1 MYVLCHVIHNSC
13 CITSLSKMLRRMVI
27 TPMIVSIHVNGDS
40 AVKRKEENIK
50 SDYPYISYYFE
61 HIWCIFGIT
70 VLKFNNFIVQYYVV
84 PIRKVSGHWFR
95 IYHFTILVFDFGIVP
110 MVWYILFFILFVV
123 LTSCIMYTQNVV
135 GFFLCNIDP
144 NRLLFN
150 KIGSYIWQ
158 TWIDGY
164 CYLYL
169 IK

>member
-13 CITSLSKMLRRMVI
+13 CITSLSKMLSRMVI
-27 TPMIVSIHVNGDS
+27 IPMIVSIHVNGDS
-40 AVKRKEENIK
+40 AVKRKEENIT

-84 PIRKVSGHWFR
+84 PIQESQRSLVSNLPFS
-95 IYHFTILVFDFGIVP
+95 TILVFDFGIVP

-135 GFFLCNIDP
+135 GFFFTTLT
-144 NRLLFN
+144 L
-150 KIGSYIWQ
+150 IGY
-158 TWIDGY
+158 
-164 CYLYL
+164 YLT
-169 IK
+169 K

>member
-40 AVKRKEENIK
+40 AVKRKEENIT
-50 SDYPYISYYFE
+50 SNYPYISYYFE

-84 PIRKVSGHWFR
+84 PIQESQRSLVSNLPFS
-95 IYHFTILVFDFGIVP
+95 TILVFDFGIVP

-123 LTSCIMYTQNVV
+123 LTSCIMHTQNVV
-135 GFFLCNIDP
+135 GFYFL
-144 NRLLFN
+144 
-150 KIGSYIWQ
+150 Q
-158 TWIDGY
+158 H
-164 CYLYL
+164 
-169 IK
+169 

>member
-84 PIRKVSGHWFR
+84 PIQESQRSLVSNLPF
-95 IYHFTILVFDFGIVP
+95 YDFGIWFWNCTNGV
-110 MVWYILFFILFVV
+110 VYFVFHIICSTYIMHHVYAK
-123 LTSCIMYTQNVV
+123 CG
-135 GFFLCNIDP
+135 GFFSLQHWP
-144 NRLLFN
+144 
-150 KIGSYIWQ
+150 
-158 TWIDGY
+158 
-164 CYLYL
+164 
-169 IK
+169 